1 MESVSL
7 HVKRRVVACR
17 DRIKWRIVD
26 PSGPTRPPT
35 QLLKAELRIIIFF
48 STISFLFGLCRSN
61 NHIENGEI
69 SAESY
74 DGGQPSHCIAAYA
87 EASTETGGNSRDDEF
102 IQVYFTWPSTTIND
116 RVEDAEEWT
125 KEYQASNT
133 GPEIQRQHGIN
144 DSTITVVDFD
154 IPVRSVSSPLGSKR
168 KRQGNSTGTR
178 GTPNKRHRR
187 DHNNVVGSR
196 SAEDESEKVHIF
208 PLRQVL
214 DSRIRRRIRRNG
226 LSEEMN
232 TIYSEKRTRRKR
244 TEQELR
250 RLRDEMAGKDAE
262 IERLRGSE
270 SSTTVFGPE
279 ACDLDPRRIHELER
293 RVVQLKEELSHTSS
307 ATIDTAQCDDSG
319 IGMSSDGLWDHDS
332 DDGEMVDGFVDED
345 EFGNSTVED
354 LQCST
359 TPENHARSWASDT
372 SSRRLSGPTLMSP
385 PSTSPTKACSPI
397 TERQRRH
404 HIFSSNIKT
413 TANITTCDA
422 ALQACIPDPEK
433 ETMEAELNALRIEL
447 ASLNDTLQAQEAHMR
462 KPSEDRQSSDDLD
475 LDLQLDIVM
484 QDLSEKTA
492 SLAELQSSLSSLLSL
507 PPMDN
512 EEDTTD
518 TTGQITMLQ
527 GLTEALHSVRLEL
540 EYMSPGE
547 TLPDGAD
554 EVLDLAV
561 QRLQD
566 LDEQI
571 RQKDESLREKDV
583 MIHHQDEIIK
593 DGDRQIDERN
603 RQIDERDSQIRHK
616 DTRISALELD
626 IEHLNGNIADLEAL
640 ARQLGEGEAALRGEL
655 RAEREAASLRE
666 DAMADTEA
674 KLADVLAQTAALRTQ
689 LAEKDMQI
697 IQRDAKLSGLRG
709 EVDRLDGAL
718 AEARGL
724 LRAARGDASRDRVA
738 AQNAV
743 VAMRAQLLQ
752 ALAVGEGFLGGGESG
767 FDSLA
772 VPKEEPRNGTAN
784 GTGDETG
791 MEGRRGGERVGDGKG
806 GVVDLG
812 MLPAVPTGDLVTRE
826 GGKFGGLL
834 E

>member
-1 MESVSL
+1 MSSSRCTSRGPE
-7 HVKRRVVACR
+7 RR
-17 DRIKWRIVD
+17 
-26 PSGPTRPPT
+26 
-35 QLLKAELRIIIFF
+35 
-48 STISFLFGLCRSN
+48 
-61 NHIENGEI
+61 
-69 SAESY
+69 
-74 DGGQPSHCIAAYA
+74 
-87 EASTETGGNSRDDEF
+87 
-102 IQVYFTWPSTTIND
+102 STTVLKTPRSRPKSVHNN
-116 RVEDAEEWT
+116 
-125 KEYQASNT
+125 YQASNT

-144 DSTITVVDFD
+144 DSTITAVDFD

-187 DHNNVVGSR
+187 DHNDVVGSR
-196 SAEDESEKVHIF
+196 GAEDESEKVHIF

-262 IERLRGSE
+262 IERLRGVEPSM
-270 SSTTVFGPE
+270 TVFGSE
-279 ACDLDPRRIHELER
+279 ACDMDMSRIQELEK
-293 RVVQLKEELSHTSS
+293 RVAQLKEELSHVSS
-307 ATIDTAQCDDSG
+307 ATMDTAQCDDSG

-332 DDGEMVDGFVDED
+332 DDGEMVDGFVDD
-345 EFGNSTVED
+345 DGFGNSTMED

-397 TERQRRH
+397 TERQRKH
-404 HIFSSNIKT
+404 HIFSSNIPT
-413 TANITTCDA
+413 TTNITTCDA

-433 ETMEAELNALRIEL
+433 EIMEAELNALRTEL
-447 ASLNDTLQAQEAHMR
+447 ASLNDTLEAQEAHMR
-462 KPSEDRQSSDDLD
+462 KLSEDQQSSDDLD

-507 PPMDN
+507 PSLDN

-540 EYMSPGE
+540 ERMSPGE

-554 EVLDLAV
+554 EVLHLAV

-593 DGDRQIDERN
+593 DGDRQIDE
-603 RQIDERDSQIRHK
+603 QASQIRHK
-616 DTRISALELD
+616 NSRISALELD
-626 IEHLNGNIADLEAL
+626 VERLNGNIADLEAL

-655 RAEREAASLRE
+655 RAEKEAASLRE

-674 KLADVLAQTAALRTQ
+674 KLADALAQTAALRTQ

-697 IQRDAKLSGLRG
+697 IQRDARLAGLRG

-772 VPKEEPRNGTAN
+772 VLKEEPRNGTAN

-791 MEGRRGGERVGDGKG
+791 LEGRRGGERVGDGKG
-806 GVVDLG
+806 GVVDFG

-826 GGKFGGLL
+826 GGKFRGVL